1 MKVDSQVRS
10 HASSIKHLADLGM
23 TDKLNDENCRSQAW
37 RTTMKRILILTLIL
51 LLPINSFAAT
61 LEVGSGKPY
70 TTIQAAVDVATAG
83 DTVLVYAGTY
93 NQSNSYS
100 YGGTRTTIVHIKN
113 SGTSSNP
120 LIIKA
125 VDSNVTL
132 DGGGTINN
140 CFWGRDLSYVVIDG
154 FKCTNVNVESP
165 TSASG
170 AVHFWLSSYITIQNM
185 NIYNI
190 IASDTENK
198 AAIMAN
204 MSDSVIKSNT
214 IIVNS
219 VGIAGG
225 MSGYLFERNI
235 IENNIINGNSLASG
249 TYFSQNAN
257 DYVIRN
263 NYIYNYG
270 LAGIQM
276 RDSYGAK
283 IYNNIVY
290 GGHGPGGSGQ
300 SYAMNLRDWSTAGP
314 GLQDENEQYKVWNNI
329 VDTCS
334 YGYALTRINNTE
346 FKNNIVS
353 NCSTAYVDTE
363 WYSVSHGEPSQ
374 NLLFDYNIYFNYSNL
389 YEGFNDTGYGA
400 VTYTDGG
407 HNLYNIDPKFV
418 GTGNRPSPYYKLQ
431 AGSQAIN
438 SGDPSFK
445 VPPTWGVVDIG
456 RYEWTSSGLMPN
468 EPTGLKVQ

>member
-1 MKVDSQVRS
+1 
-10 HASSIKHLADLGM
+10 
-23 TDKLNDENCRSQAW
+23 
-37 RTTMKRILILTLIL
+37 MKRILMLTLFL
-51 LLPINSFAAT
+51 LLPISSFAAT
-61 LEVGSGKPY
+61 LEVGSGKSY
-70 TTIQAAVDVATAG
+70 TTIQAAVDIAKAG

-100 YGGTRTTIVHIKN
+100 FGGTRTTIVHIKN
-113 SGTSSNP
+113 SGTASNQ

-125 VDSNVTL
+125 VDSNVIL

-140 CFWGRDLSYVVIDG
+140 CVWGRDLSYVVIDG
-154 FKCTNVNVESP
+154 FKCTNVNVEST

-170 AVHFWLSSYITIQNM
+170 AIHFWLSSYITIQNI

-198 AAIMAN
+198 GAIMIA
-204 MSDSVIKSNT
+204 MSDSVIKNNT
-214 IIVNS
+214 INVNS

-235 IENNIINGNSLASG
+235 IENNIINGNGLASG
-249 TYFSQNAN
+249 TYFSQNTN
-257 DYVIRN
+257 DYIIRN

-270 LAGIQM
+270 LAGIQV
-276 RDSYGAK
+276 RDSVRAT

-290 GGHGPGGSGQ
+290 DGHGPGGSGI

-314 GLQDENEQYKVWNNI
+314 GLQDENEQYKVWNNV
-329 VDTCS
+329 VDTAT
-334 YGYALTRINNTE
+334 YGYALTRINNSE

-353 NCSTAYVDTE
+353 NCPTVYVDTE
-363 WYSVSHGEPSQ
+363 WYSAGHGEPSQ
-374 NLLFDYNIYFNYSNL
+374 NLTFDYNDYYNYSKL

-407 HNLYNIDPKFV
+407 HNFNNVNPMFV
-418 GTGNRPSPYYKLQ
+418 ASGNRPSPYYKLQ
-431 AGSQAIN
+431 AGSPAIN
-438 SGDPSFK
+438 TGDPSFK
-445 VPPTWGVVDIG
+445 VPPSWGRVDIG
-456 RYEWTSSGLMPN
+456 RYEWTLSGVMPN